1 MTEQAK
7 IAVEVFNDCI
17 NRQDLEGLAKLM
29 TDDHKFVDSAAG
41 TVSGRDACLKAW
53 TSFFSAFP
61 DYRNQFD
68 WLVSEGNKVA
78 IAGISTCSDAR
89 LAGPA
94 LWQATLR
101 GDQLAEW
108 RVYED
113 THANRLALAITK

>member
-7 IAVEVFNDCI
+7 TAVEAFNDCI
-17 NRQDLEGLAKLM
+17 NHQDLEGLAQLT
-29 TDDHKFVDSAAG
+29 TDEHKFVDSAAG
-41 TVSGRDACLKAW
+41 TVSGKDACLKAW
-53 TSFFSAFP
+53 ASFFSAFP

-68 WLVSEGNKVA
+68 RLVSDGNKVV
-78 IAGISTCSDAR
+78 IAGSSTCSDSR

-94 LWQATLR
+94 LWQATLL

-113 THANRLALAITK
+113 THANRLALAIAK